1 MSNMFL
7 LTTGSKK
14 DNLLLT
20 WPKTAC
26 VKVLSDFFEDE
37 KTTCEPVCF
46 IKAEASP
53 EPDSQGNLSL
63 KLSGSLTP
71 LS

>member
-7 LTTGSKK
+7 LRTESKK

-26 VKVLSDFFEDE
+26 VKVLSDFLENGQ
-37 KTTCEPVCF
+37 TTCEPVCF

-53 EPDSQGNLSL
+53 QTDSQGNLSL

>member
-1 MSNMFL
+1 MSSMFL
-7 LTTGSKK
+7 LRTGSKK
-14 DNLLLT
+14 DNFLLT

-26 VKVLSDFFEDE
+26 VKVLSNFFENE
-37 KTTCEPVCF
+37 KTTCCF

-53 EPDSQGNLSL
+53 ETDSQGNLSL
-63 KLSGSLTP
+63 ELSGSLTS